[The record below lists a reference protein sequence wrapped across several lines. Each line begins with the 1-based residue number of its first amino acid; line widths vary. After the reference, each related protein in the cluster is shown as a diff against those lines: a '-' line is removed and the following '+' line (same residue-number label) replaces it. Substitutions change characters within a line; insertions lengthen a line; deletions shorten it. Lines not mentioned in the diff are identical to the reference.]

1 MTILRFDKRGLD
13 ALAVDI
19 PKRGTE
25 AEKVVSKILGDGAD
39 KLRDTWKRNA
49 KVTSGKHGKRYPDA
63 IEVLRVVST
72 DLVYDIGPNPSK
84 PQGGMSFENGSVNQ
98 PAHNDGKKA
107 ADEIIPLIEGRIATA
122 AFHMFGLDS

>member
-1 MTILRFDKRGLD
+1 MTILRFDTRGLD
-13 ALAVDI
+13 ALAVEI
-19 PKRGTE
+19 PRSGTE
-25 AEKVVSKILGDGAD
+25 AAKAISKILDDGAT

-49 KVTSGKHGKRYPDA
+49 KETSGVHGKRYPDS
-63 IEVLRVVST
+63 IEVVRVVST
-72 DLVYDIGPNPSK
+72 DLVYEIGPNPAK

-122 AFHMFGLDS
+122 AFHLFGLDS